1 VNRFKVSQELK
12 SNQGAAE
19 GAASISSDEN
29 IASTLEEQINQRAH
43 EFYEQRGREDGH
55 DEEDWLRAER
65 EILEG
70 TLPAETPGKSS

>member
-1 VNRFKVSQELK
+1 MNRSKVSQELK

-29 IASTLEEQINQRAH
+29 IASTLEQISRRAH
-43 EFYEQRGREDGH
+43 EFYEQRGKEHGH